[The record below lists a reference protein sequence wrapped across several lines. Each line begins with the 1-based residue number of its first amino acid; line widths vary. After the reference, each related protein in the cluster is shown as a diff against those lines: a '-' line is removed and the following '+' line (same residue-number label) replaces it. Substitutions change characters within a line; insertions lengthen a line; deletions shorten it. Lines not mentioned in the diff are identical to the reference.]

1 MKYQIEILAEAR
13 KQIKKLQKRDL
24 AIVTKKIDMLSED
37 PRPHG
42 YKKLEYYNEYFR
54 IHAGRYRVIYQIAD
68 VIKIVTIVEV
78 KIRNEKTY

>member
-1 MKYQIEILAEAR
+1 MKYKIEILAEAR

-24 AIVTKKIDMLSED
+24 AIVSKKLEALSDD
-37 PRPHG
+37 PRPYG

-68 VIKIVTIVEV
+68 VVRIVTIVEV